1 MRYVLGIDGGGSK
14 TACLA
19 ADEKGKLIGFGIG
32 GPVNTNYVLR
42 QEAVESLK
50 HSINSALEEA
60 GLDGEQI
67 EILCISA
74 PMAPDAVEQV
84 AKEFGIRQ
92 INRAAEGETSRWA
105 ARFWVDEHIGV
116 TVDAGTGSMARG
128 WSRDGREAG
137 AGGWGATLGDEG
149 SGYWISIK
157 AMVAVI
163 EAYDGRID
171 DTKLVKPVLEH
182 FGMSDVIDMIFEVS
196 QGLVRTTGADQVGI
210 APDSGSGCYDIGKA
224 SEGGV
229 LLRKR
234 TRNEPLTRY
243 EVATLCPVVAKVAQ
257 QGDWKAI
264 EILRAAGYELGRL
277 GSAVIK
283 RLGMEKD
290 DFAVLPFGGVF
301 RVGELVLHPFTETV
315 VAVATRAKVI
325 CPQYEP
331 MVGAV
336 LLALSEIG
344 VVLSDQV
351 IETVEHS
358 SVDFPAC
365 RAY

>member
-1 MRYVLGIDGGGSK
+1 MRYVLGVDGGGSK

-42 QEAVESLK
+42 QEAVKSLA
-50 HSINSALEEA
+50 HAIDGALKGA
-60 GLDGEQI
+60 GLDGGQI
-67 EILCISA
+67 EMLCISA
-74 PMAPDAVEQV
+74 PLAPDAVEEV
-84 AKEFGIRQ
+84 TKELGIRQ
-92 INRAAEGETSRWA
+92 INRAAEGETPRWA
-105 ARFWVDEHIGV
+105 ARFWVDGHIGV

-128 WSRDGREAG
+128 WSRGGREAG

-157 AMVAVI
+157 AMVAVL

-171 DTKLVKPVLEH
+171 ETRLVEPVLEH
-182 FGMSDVIDMIFEVS
+182 FGMSDVLDMIFEVS
-196 QGLVRTTGADQVGI
+196 QGLVRTTDTDQVGI
-210 APDSGSGCYDIGKA
+210 APDSGSERYDMGKA
-224 SEGGV
+224 SKGGV

-234 TRNEPLTRY
+234 TRNKPLTRH

-283 RLGMEKD
+283 RLGIEKD

-301 RVGELVLHPFTETV
+301 RVGELVLHPFRETV
-315 VAVATRAKVI
+315 VAVAPRAKVVR
-325 CPQYEP
+325 PQYEP

-344 VVLSDQV
+344 VDLSDQV
-351 IETVEHS
+351 IETVRHS